1 MNIGIPKERLP
12 FEFRV
17 GLPPEGVDMLISHG
31 HAVYVESGAGTGAG
45 FPDVDYEKAGAR
57 VVYSPEEVFGRA
69 DLLLKFARPLKDELE
84 MMKPEA
90 TLTGFLHLAATR
102 QDKIEALLEKKI
114 TSIAY
119 EQVEAPAGYRP
130 ILAPLSEIGGR
141 MAVSIASRLLQ
152 NDQGGRGVLL
162 GGIVGV
168 PRTQVVILGAGVV
181 GGTAARS
188 FAEVG
193 AAVTVI
199 DIDLRR
205 LQDLH
210 MRLPAGIETV
220 FSTPHNLTK
229 ACAKADILVGAILV
243 PGERPPIVVTRKM
256 VACMQPRSIIIDMS
270 IDQGG
275 CIETSRPTTYAAP
288 AYVEEG
294 VIHFCVPNIAGVLGR
309 TGSLGLYNGTYPYL
323 QTIARIGVDEAIRTV
338 PGLEL
343 GIVTRDGKVQHLSR
357 FGGVGGRAR

>member
-1 MNIGIPKERLP
+1 MNIAIPKERRP

-17 GLPPEGVDMLISHG
+17 GLPPEGVDMLVSHG
-31 HAVYVESGAGTGAG
+31 HAVYVETGAG
-45 FPDVDYEKAGAR
+45 NGAGFADVDYEKAGAR
-57 VVYSPEEVFGRA
+57 IVYSPEETFGRA
-69 DLLLKFARPLKDELE
+69 DLVLKFARPLKEELE
-84 MMKPEA
+84 MMVPG
-90 TLTGFLHLAATR
+90 LTVAGFLHLAATR
-102 QDKIEALLEKKI
+102 QDKIEMLLDKKI
-114 TSIAY
+114 TAIAY

-168 PRTQVVILGAGVV
+168 PRAQVVIIGAGVV
-181 GGTAARS
+181 GGTAAWS
-188 FAEVG
+188 FAAVG

-205 LQDLH
+205 LQELH
-210 MRLPAGIETV
+210 MRCPSSIETV
-220 FSTPHNLTK
+220 FSTPYNIAK
-229 ACAKADILVGAILV
+229 ACARADILVGAILV

-256 VACMQPRSIIIDMS
+256 VASMQPRSIIIDLS

-275 CIETSRPTTYAAP
+275 CVETSRPTTSAAP
-288 AYVEEG
+288 TYVEEG

-309 TGSLGLYNGTYPYL
+309 TGTLGLYNGTFPFL
-323 QTIARIGVDEAIRTV
+323 QAVAREGIEEAIRTV
-338 PGLEL
+338 PGIEL

-357 FGGVGGRAR
+357 FGGVGGRGR